1 MPLDDR
7 LYIFQPELLYD
18 YENPKICPLAYK
30 KMVTYLIPRA
40 KMANQV
46 PEISSRKL
54 SLMET
59 RLKKK
64 QS

>member
-1 MPLDDR
+1 MIDCIYSNPN
-7 LYIFQPELLYD
+7 YCMITKT
-18 YENPKICPLAYK
+18 PKICPLAYK

-40 KMANQV
+40 RMANQV